1 MKRVVVLGGGPA
13 GAMAAAGLAQAGV
26 NTILLDEKLAWEKP
40 CGGGITYKAYRQYP
54 FLLENAV
61 PKKQVHEARLSEP
74 RGGSVCLR
82 LRHPLM
88 IYSRKDLNQ
97 LLLDRAV
104 AAGARLEKERVFGLE
119 RREKGWLV
127 RTRRAALEAD
137 FIVAAT
143 GARNTL
149 KSVGTEWKPGDTM
162 CALGYY
168 VPECRAEVDIQF
180 FPNFEGYIWVFPR
193 SDHLSVGICG
203 KGVASSQARER
214 LHRYMDEHGI
224 PRAGAA
230 FYAHVI
236 PALERPSWRSNRLS
250 GPRWVAAGD
259 AAGLVDPVTGE
270 GLYYAIRSG
279 DLAAQA
285 ILNDRVEPCSRH
297 TVYQSLLHGEFLE
310 DLAYG
315 AGLAKRFFIQQV
327 LFSSVPAR
335 MIELMRHSPKM
346 RDIVQD
352 LFAGTQRYLDLK
364 ERLLANLNGTLR
376 EAVYGALL
384 GHRVAGEGKQA

>member
-13 GAMAAAGLAQAGV
+13 GAMAAAGLAQAGIP
-26 NTILLDEKLAWEKP
+26 TLLLDERLAWEKP

-54 FLLENAV
+54 FLRENPV
-61 PKKQVHEARLSEP
+61 PKKLAFEARLSEP
-74 RGGSVCLR
+74 RGGSVSMR
-82 LRHPLM
+82 LRHPL
-88 IYSRKDLNQ
+88 ILYSRKDLNQ
-97 LLLDRAV
+97 LLLDRAE
-104 AAGARLEKERVFGLE
+104 AAGAQLEKERVLDLE
-119 RREKGWLV
+119 PRQDGWRV
-127 RTRRAALEAD
+127 RTRHGTLEAD
-137 FIVAAT
+137 FLVAAT

-149 KSVGTEWKPGDTM
+149 RSVGTEWKPGDTM

-168 VPECRAEVDIQF
+168 VPENRAEVDIQF

-193 SDHLSVGICG
+193 CGHLSVGICG
-203 KGVASSQARER
+203 KGVGSKQARQQ
-214 LHRYMDEHGI
+214 LHRYMDEHGLS
-224 PRAGAA
+224 RAGAT

-236 PALERPSWRSNRLS
+236 PALELPSWRSNRVS

-285 ILNDRVEPCSRH
+285 ILHDRVEPPFRH
-297 TVYQSLLHGEFLE
+297 NVYRSLLHGEFLE
-310 DLAYG
+310 DLAFG
-315 AGLAKRFFIQQV
+315 AGLAKRFFIQQIM
-327 LFSSVPAR
+327 FSSVPAR
-335 MIELMRHSPKM
+335 MIELMRHSPRM

-364 ERLLANLNGTLR
+364 ERLLANVNGTLR
-376 EAVYGALL
+376 EAVYGTLL

>member
-1 MKRVVVLGGGPA
+1 VKRVVVLGGGPA

-26 NTILLDEKLAWEKP
+26 RTVLFDEKLAWEKP

-54 FLLENAV
+54 FLLENRVA
-61 PKKQVHEARLSEP
+61 KKFVTETRLSEP
-74 RGGSVCLR
+74 RGGSVSMR
-82 LRHPLM
+82 LRHPLL

-97 LLLDRAV
+97 LLLDRAE
-104 AAGARLEKERVFGLE
+104 AAGAQLEKERVLALE
-119 RREKGWLV
+119 PREDGW
-127 RTRRAALEAD
+127 RIHTRHGTLEAD

-149 KSVGTEWKPGDTM
+149 RCVGTEWKPGDTM
-162 CALGYY
+162 CALGYF
-168 VPECRAEVDIQF
+168 VPEERAVVDIQF
-180 FPNFEGYIWVFPR
+180 FPNFEGYVWVFPR
-193 SDHLSVGICG
+193 CGHLSVGICG
-203 KGVASSQARER
+203 KGVSSQEARQQ
-214 LHRYMDEHGI
+214 LHRYMDDRGI
-224 PRAGAA
+224 SRRDAT

-236 PALERPSWRSNRLS
+236 PALERPSWRSNRIS

-285 ILNDRVEPCSRH
+285 ILHDRVAPQARH
-297 TVYQSLLHGEFLE
+297 NVYRSLLHGDFLE

-315 AGLAKRFFIQQV
+315 AGLAKRFFIQQI

-335 MIELMRHSPKM
+335 MIELMRHSPRM

-364 ERLLANLNGTLR
+364 DRLLANLNGTLR
-376 EAVYGALL
+376 EAVFGALL
-384 GHRVAGEGKQA
+384 GHHVAGEEGQA